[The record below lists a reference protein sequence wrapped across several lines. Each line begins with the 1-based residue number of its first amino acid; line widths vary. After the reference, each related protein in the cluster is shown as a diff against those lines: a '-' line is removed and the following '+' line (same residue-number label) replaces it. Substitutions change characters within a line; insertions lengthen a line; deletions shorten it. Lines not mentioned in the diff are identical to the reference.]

1 MSTAQLERITENWKG
16 LSPVLR
22 VPHTE
27 AEYEALV
34 TFLDELIDAVGEDEN
49 HPLAGLM
56 DVVGSL
62 IETWESA
69 HVPEL

>member
-1 MSTAQLERITENWKG
+1 MSAAQLEQITENWKG

-27 AEYEALV
+27 AEYDALV
-34 TFLDELIDAVGEDEN
+34 AFLDELIDAVGEDEN

-62 IETWESA
+62 IGNWESA
-69 HVPEL
+69 NVPEV

>member
-27 AEYEALV
+27 AEYKALV
-34 TFLDELIDAVGEDEN
+34 TFLDELIDVVGEDET